1 MMNKK
6 QYKLLRIII
15 AAFICAIVAL
25 AIAGNDVL
33 LLAAGVITGVV
44 FLFFLGSKR
53 NTGFDER
60 AVAVREKA
68 AHLTYII
75 FAPTIGISALIM
87 LFPSHSSLAVF
98 AKGDFTFL
106 ESLGIVFA
114 CLTLFLIILYAL
126 STHFVNKQYGG
137 GDHEE

>member
-1 MMNKK
+1 MDKK

-15 AAFICAIVAL
+15 AAFICAIVVL
-25 AIAGNDVL
+25 AIAGNDIL
-33 LLAAGVITGVV
+33 LLGAGVITGVV
-44 FLFFLGSKR
+44 FWSFLGSKGK
-53 NTGFDER
+53 TGFDER

-75 FAPTIGISALIM
+75 FAPTIGISALIL
-87 LFPSHSSLAVF
+87 LFPSHSGLPVF
-98 AKGDFTFL
+98 ANGDFTFL

-114 CLTLFLIILYAL
+114 CLTLFLIVIYAI

-137 GDHEE
+137 GDDEE